1 MPDAMGETIENSLKR
16 LVSLA
21 GTDEGFYVLALH
33 AFIEGYCNSLKPG
46 FTATSSFPMVIEY
59 LQHYLEVRARMDFRS
74 RQCMNR
80 IVKDHDLSNKVRHQ
94 FLRLSSDEA
103 VAATYNFLGFCKA
116 FGIDSQ
122 ALGLLRATEDSWK
135 QCRAPLELLKELE
148 YLKGRLR
155 EAEQSEASLS
165 QKLQQFDLMERRLK
179 ELGEHARLYESEI
192 SQLKETA
199 ERRGEKAD
207 NLRRKLNEV
216 TTERDKILTD
226 LEGLQEI
233 RNYLDYL
240 ERFSAFTRTR
250 LDYERSVL
258 ALSPEQ
264 KSLVELACGR
274 GDYIIKGGAGT
285 GKTLVLLHALERQLA
300 SRGEELIA
308 TEGKIILLT
317 YTTTLVKYSRYLSDI
332 VGRHGVSPQISTAD
346 SFLLGLL
353 RKAVT
358 GGWIDFKAPGNVIG
372 DYNATSFLSNQEL
385 ATEVEDVIW
394 GNRIT
399 KQEYLEQ
406 HILRRGMK
414 QPLNRTQREVVWEIQ
429 ENLRKV
435 FIASKQYPQ
444 NLAAAE
450 LIEILDSNPELR
462 ESCMVDRIF
471 IDEAQD
477 LSSAIIGV
485 FKRISRRGI
494 VLAADEGQSIYRIG
508 TSYAR
513 ADLEIS
519 GHVRH
524 LHENYRNTRQIHE
537 FAESINKDSRVPV
550 SSDAAE
556 GEPRYA
562 TIAREGPEPE
572 IVMAADE
579 QGLLDALLHYVDL
592 MRDRLGYDPEN
603 IGIVAPT
610 NDALN
615 TIKNRLAARE
625 IQAASVRDNGF
636 DFVQPGIVRLST
648 LHSSKGIEFPVVLV
662 FVPSLPEVGDY
673 DERSILNMQRN
684 LLYVSIT
691 RAMDHVILFT
701 LKEPANPILRGL
713 VDSFGSGTVHKT

>member
-1 MPDAMGETIENSLKR
+1 MPDTMGETIENSIKR

-33 AFIEGYCNSLKPG
+33 AFVEGYCNSIKPG
-46 FTATSSFPMVIEY
+46 FTASASFPMVVEY
-59 LQHYLEVRARMDFRS
+59 LQHYLEVRARMDFRT
-74 RQCMNR
+74 RQYMNR

-103 VAATYNFLGFCKA
+103 VAATYNFLGFCKG

-122 ALGLLRATEDSWK
+122 SLGLLLTTEDSWK
-135 QCRAPLELLKELE
+135 QRRAPLELLKELE

-155 EAEQSEASLS
+155 EAEQSEATLS

-179 ELGEHARLYESEI
+179 ELGNQARLYESDI

-216 TTERDKILTD
+216 STERDKILAD

-233 RNYLDYL
+233 RSYLDYL

-258 ALSPEQ
+258 ALSLEQ
-264 KSLVELACGR
+264 KTLVDLICGR

-300 SRGEELIA
+300 SRGEELIS
-308 TEGKIILLT
+308 TEEKIVLLT

-332 VGRHGVSPQISTAD
+332 VGRHGLSPQISTAD

-353 RKAVT
+353 RKAVP
-358 GGWIDFKAPGNVIG
+358 GGWIDFKAPGSVIG
-372 DYNATSFLSNQEL
+372 DFNATSFLSNQEL

-399 KQEYLEQ
+399 KQEYLDQ

-414 QPLNRTQREVVWEIQ
+414 QPLNRSQREVVWEIQ

-435 FIASKQYPQ
+435 LITSKQYPR

-450 LIEILDSNPELR
+450 LIEALDSNPGFR
-462 ESCMVDRIF
+462 DACMVDRIF

-477 LSSAIIGV
+477 LSGSIIGV

-508 TSYAR
+508 TAYAR

-537 FAESINKDSRVPV
+537 FAETINAASHAPAVGE
-550 SSDAAE
+550 AAE
-556 GEPRYA
+556 TERRYS
-562 TIAREGPEPE
+562 TIVREGPEPE
-572 IVMAADE
+572 IVMAANE
-579 QGLLDALLHYVDL
+579 QSLLDALIQYVGIV
-592 MRDRLGYDPEN
+592 RERLGYDPEN

-625 IQAASVRDNGF
+625 IQAASVRDEGF

-662 FVPSLPEVGDY
+662 YVPTLPEVGDY
-673 DERSILNMQRN
+673 DERSVQNIQRN

-691 RAMDHVILFT
+691 RAMDHVVLFT
-701 LKEPANPILRGL
+701 LNEPGSPVLRELARLGK
-713 VDSFGSGTVHKT
+713 GGTG